1 MKQPRILLLTFY
13 YPPDLGAGSFRSHA
27 MVEAL
32 LNRLPANAHV
42 EVLTTAPN
50 RYAGYSSQAP
60 QCEDDEPGRLTV
72 RRLALPSH
80 RSGILDQSRAFLSYA
95 NQVRKLTRGK
105 HYDLVI
111 ATSSRLMTAVLGS
124 YVARKCSATLYLDIR
139 DIFVENLPFLLPKG
153 SRWMGIKF
161 FSALERWAVNR
172 ARRVNL
178 VSKGFEAYYR
188 PRFPQQIFSWH
199 SNGVDRLF
207 IEAFAEQ
214 ASSQD
219 FIEVSSDKLPSASR
233 RFRILYA
240 GNIGQCQGLDVILPG
255 LAKRLENEADIVVI
269 GDGGRKEA
277 LADRLRELNISNVEL
292 RGPVERHLLIKEY
305 DKADVLFLHLNDMPC
320 FSRVIPSKL
329 FEYAATGKPI
339 LAGVRAFPATFCVQQ
354 ITNTS
359 VFEPCNP
366 DAGAMAFRDLEIID
380 QSREKFVDQ
389 FRRDRIMA
397 KMADDIAELVDN
409 GRI

>member
-1 MKQPRILLLTFY
+1 
-13 YPPDLGAGSFRSHA
+13 

-32 LNRLPANAHV
+32 LKRLPANAHID
-42 EVLTTAPN
+42 VLTTAPN
-50 RYAGYSSQAP
+50 RYAGYSSEAP
-60 QCEDDEPGRLTV
+60 QCEEDETGRLMV

-80 RSGILDQSRAFLSYA
+80 HSGILDQSRAFISYA
-95 NQVRKLTRGK
+95 NQVRQLVRGK

-124 YVARKCSATLYLDIR
+124 YVARQCSAKLYLDIR

-153 SRWMGIKF
+153 SRWMGIRF
-161 FSALERWAVNR
+161 FSALERCAINR
-172 ARRVNL
+172 ASRVNL
-178 VSKGFEAYYR
+178 VSEGFEAYYR
-188 PRFPQQIFSWH
+188 PRFPKQTFSWH

-207 IEAFAEQ
+207 IDAFAEQ
-214 ASSQD
+214 ASVQR
-219 FIEVSSDKLPSASR
+219 FIETPLGDPQPGSR
-233 RFRILYA
+233 RLRILYA

-255 LAKRLENEADIVVI
+255 LAKRLEKEADIVVI
-269 GDGGRKEA
+269 GDGGRKKA
-277 LADRLRELNISNVEL
+277 LANTLSELNISNVEL
-292 RGPVERHLLIKEY
+292 RGPVERHQLIKEY

-339 LAGVRAFPATFCVQQ
+339 LAGVRAFPATFCAQQ

-366 DAGAMAFRDLEIID
+366 DAGARALRCLEIVD
-380 QSREKFVDQ
+380 RSRETFVDQ
-389 FRRDRIMA
+389 FRRDRIMS
-397 KMADDIAELVDN
+397 KMADDIAELVDQASVS
-409 GRI
+409 